1 MMSCGLATGR
11 RVELNFSFFGRV
23 STPARLHSPFYFS
36 WPTLRYINVYSAM
49 ELQNLALLTLWP
61 LGLAVLDAYKKAAT
75 V

>member
-1 MMSCGLATGR
+1 MYT
-11 RVELNFSFFGRV
+11 
-23 STPARLHSPFYFS
+23 TWY
-36 WPTLRYINVYSAM
+36 AM